1 MELSVKRRGP
11 PSGAD
16 RASRWVVFPVLKRQA
31 TIRQDEAASTMT
43 LNQLS
48 DLTRSV
54 LAETDDELFG
64 VGPNLPLGSFR
75 SVAPRIFSA
84 PDLRTMLI
92 WMDSFGSTEDLQRS
106 RPAHDADLDG
116 LSDLGAHPS
125 ASHRGRARWRH
136 ARANSRRPPAGRSRA
151 PRGRRVDR
159 LHHGPIGWAI
169 GPSRAPRIPGN
180 ALRGT

>member
-1 MELSVKRRGP
+1 M
-11 PSGAD
+11 
-16 RASRWVVFPVLKRQA
+16 FPVLKRQA

-92 WMDSFGSTEDLQRS
+92 WMD
-106 RPAHDADLDG
+106 
-116 LSDLGAHPS
+116 
-125 ASHRGRARWRH
+125 
-136 ARANSRRPPAGRSRA
+136 
-151 PRGRRVDR
+151 
-159 LHHGPIGWAI
+159 
-169 GPSRAPRIPGN
+169 
-180 ALRGT
+180 